1 MELEVLVATMDRE
14 DFSLVEKMNLRRS
27 AVIANQCGRWGAET
41 RVDGDVRIRM
51 ISSDTRGVGVNR
63 NLALQAAEGDILLF
77 ADDDIT
83 YYDADL
89 APVAEAFRKL
99 PQADVIFFA
108 IDMTREGKVFD
119 PRRHKTKRLHLW
131 NSLRYGACRM
141 AIRRE
146 AVVKHGLSFSTL
158 FGGGCIYC
166 SGEDTIFICRCLK
179 AGLKLYSCDYVL
191 GACAKD
197 RSTWFTGFD
206 DKYFYDRGAM
216 LSCALPGLK
225 HLLKWYF
232 ALKLSRKSDAS
243 LGHIIRLMNAG
254 IRGYGSLTT
263 YDEYLKKHNRGEKL
277 D

>member
-14 DFSLVEKMNLRRS
+14 DLSLVEKMDLRRD
-27 AVIANQCGRWGAET
+27 AVIANQCGRWGSET
-41 RVDGDVRIRM
+41 LERDGACIRM
-51 ISSDTRGVGVNR
+51 ISSDTRGVGINR
-63 NLALQAAEGDILLF
+63 NLALQAARGDILLF

-83 YYDADL
+83 YYDGDL
-89 APVAEAFRKL
+89 EPVVEAFRQL

-119 PRRHKTKRLHLW
+119 PRRHKTRRLHLW

-146 AVVKHGLSFSTL
+146 AVLKHGLSFSTL

-166 SGEDTIFICRCLK
+166 SGEDTVFICDCLR
-179 AGLKLYSCDYVL
+179 AGLKLYSYDYVL

-197 RSTWFTGFD
+197 SSTWFTGYD

-216 LSCALPGLK
+216 LARALPGLK
-225 HLLKWYF
+225 CLAKWYF
-232 ALKLSRKSDAS
+232 AWKFRKRSDAP
-243 LGHIIRLMNAG
+243 LGHILRLMDAG
-254 IRGYGSLTT
+254 IRGYRELKT
-263 YDEYLKKHNRGEKL
+263 YDDYRKNKT
-277 D
+277 

>member
-14 DFSLVEKMNLRRS
+14 DFSLVGKMNLRRS

-83 YYDADL
+83 YCDADL

-243 LGHIIRLMNAG
+243 LGRIIRLMNAG